1 MDTKSFTRGSRF
13 FLAAL
18 FIFGLCACAPAAW
31 WRGNLH
37 THSLWSDGDDYPEAV
52 ADWYK
57 TNGYHFLALSDHN
70 ILQDVEK
77 WIVITNNKGGV
88 NTFLTYQR
96 RFGNNWIDQRTTG
109 GVQQVRL
116 KKLDEF
122 RKLFDEPNRFLLIPA
137 EEISAKFRTLPL
149 HVNAINIRELVKAQ
163 DGTSVVD
170 VLQRNVDAVLDQRRR
185 TGQPMFPHINHPN
198 FGWGITAEELMR
210 IQGDK
215 FFEVYNGHPAVNN
228 EGDLYHAS
236 TERIWDIVL
245 TFRLAELGLEPMFG
259 TAVDDAHNYH
269 AMLRTNANAG
279 RGWVVVR
286 SEKLSAASLIAA
298 MERGDFYGSSGVRLR
313 DIRVTTN
320 SLAIDIQ
327 PEEGVTYT
335 TRFIGTRTSFD
346 RKSEPGERPSGTI
359 TAVTRSYSYDIGTT
373 FAEVTGINPKYEFRG
388 DEIYV
393 RAKIISSKPKQNPYA
408 AGEMESAWVQP
419 VVPGDSPR

>member
-1 MDTKSFTRGSRF
+1 MRGSRL
-13 FLAAL
+13 FLAAAFL
-18 FIFGLCACAPAAW
+18 FCLCSAAPGAW
-31 WRGNLH
+31 WKGNLH
-37 THSLWSDGDDYPEAV
+37 THSFWSDGDDFPEAI

-70 ILQDVEK
+70 IFQDIEK
-77 WIVITNNKGGV
+77 WIAITNSQGRL
-88 NTFLTYQR
+88 NTFLKYQR
-96 RFGNNWIDQRTTG
+96 RFGNDWVDQRTTAV

-149 HVNAINIRELVKAQ
+149 HINAINIRELVKPEE
-163 DGTSVVD
+163 GTNVVD
-170 VLQRNVDAVLDQRRR
+170 VLQRNVNAVLEQRGR

-245 TFRLAELGLEPMFG
+245 TFRLAELGLEPMYG

-269 AMLRTNANAG
+269 VMRRTNANTG
-279 RGWVVVR
+279 RGWVMVR
-286 SEKLSAASLIAA
+286 SAELTPASLIAA
-298 MERGDFYGSSGVRLR
+298 MERGDFYSSSGVRLR
-313 DIRVTTN
+313 DFRVSTN
-320 SLAIDIQ
+320 SLIIDIE
-327 PEEGVTYT
+327 PEDGVTYT
-335 TRFIGTRTSFD
+335 TRFVGTRTSFD
-346 RKSEPGERPSGTI
+346 RTSE
-359 TAVTRSYSYDIGTT
+359 
-373 FAEVTGINPKYEFRG
+373 
-388 DEIYV
+388 
-393 RAKIISSKPKQNPYA
+393 
-408 AGEMESAWVQP
+408 AG
-419 VVPGDSPR
+419 